1 MANGNRTKVSG
12 SNQSCYCVAPSRSH
26 THHPPCYLTRSLQCE
41 NGQPNAWRQKFIKI
55 LRKVGQSVMGCA
67 TLLLLL
73 LLLFPQHS
81 RKSFSRFSWGWRA
94 TRGRRGRE
102 EIFST
107 NLEERK
113 LQSIQS
119 ELSRRSRVICARKNF
134 CLQLECELWVV
145 FPFFPPP
152 PSPVQ
157 CSPIFLGGRAAS
169 WVKLV
174 LVLQRR
180 HKKYKVRVVYITKAS
195 EKEQE
200 KE

>member
-26 THHPPCYLTRSLQCE
+26 TTPPPCYLTRSLQCE

-94 TRGRRGRE
+94 TRGRWGRE

-145 FPFFPPP
+145 FPFFPLPSRQSNVPP
-152 PSPVQ
+152 FFWVA
-157 CSPIFLGGRAAS
+157 GRRVELS
-169 WVKLV
+169 WF
-174 LVLQRR
+174 
-180 HKKYKVRVVYITKAS
+180 
-195 EKEQE
+195 
-200 KE
+200 